1 MKNSKFGNTL
11 GSIGLLGGIFYAM
24 GKQKSLGQTAIYAL
38 LFGVGGIIIGNSIT
52 IFTNKITNFVVC
64 KKV

>member
-24 GKQKSLGQTAIYAL
+24 GKHKSLGQTAIYGL

-52 IFTNKITNFVVC
+52 NFYE
-64 KKV
+64 